1 MLAGELAVR
10 AVLTGESG
18 KMVGFSRLSTK
29 PYQVEPILI
38 DIQEVMLRER
48 LMPPEFINEA
58 GNGVTPAF
66 VEWCKPLIG
75 PELPPI
81 LSYTL

>member
-1 MLAGELAVR
+1 M
-10 AVLTGESG
+10 
-18 KMVGFSRLSTK
+18 
-29 PYQVEPILI
+29 EPILI